1 MTFQI
6 ALLLGILAVAI
17 VFFVWEIVS
26 AEVVALGIL
35 LALAIGGLIPT
46 EEAFA
51 GFGSDT
57 VLMILGLLILTA
69 ALERTGLVDVA
80 GRAVLTRAGSDPDRL
95 FLLVVVSS
103 CVLGAFISNT
113 ATTAFFLPVALGISR
128 KSNLS
133 PATLLMPLAFSSI
146 LSSSVTLVSTST
158 NVVVSGLLTHYH
170 MEPMGMFELAPV
182 GVPISLVG
190 LIYVYYSRKWI
201 PDRVKSMN
209 FTEEFGLKDYL
220 SEVVILPGSALA
232 EKSLVESRIEE
243 VMGLQVLRVIRPANG
258 GAATRSLVPRGHTVL
273 HEGDLLIVE
282 GSQEDILKV
291 KDAAGVEI
299 KADIQ
304 LTDPSLA
311 DEDIALVEALVMPR
325 SRLVG
330 QTLKLQR
337 FRERYGPQV
346 LGINRHGVISV
357 KKLSQTVIAVG
368 DTLLLQGR
376 PEDIARLHESG
387 VLRVTSAMEALA
399 EKRPRQRH
407 AALAVTI
414 FVGVLALATI
424 KVMSLP
430 LAVMLGAF
438 LVFVTGCIRPQEAY
452 AMIEWKAVILIGSIL
467 SLGSAMDHTGAAQ
480 YIAGAIVSAAGGGG
494 ASPYWLLTAFFVLS
508 VLLTQPM
515 SNQAA
520 AVVVMPV
527 AVHTAMQAGLNPR
540 TFAMMVAVASSC
552 SYLTPLEPACLMV
565 HGPGQYRFMDFFK
578 MGFPLT
584 VLIYIIAILMV
595 PWVWPLR
602 G

>member
-1 MTFQI
+1 MTSQI

-35 LALAIGGLIPT
+35 LALAMGGLVPPA
-46 EEAFA
+46 EVFA

-69 ALERTGLVDVA
+69 ALERTGLVDLA
-80 GRAVLTRAGSDPDRL
+80 GRAVLTHAGSEPKHL
-95 FLLVVVSS
+95 FLLVIVAS
-103 CVLGAFISNT
+103 CILGAFISNT

-128 KSNLS
+128 KSGMS

-158 NVVVSGLLTHYH
+158 NLVVSGFMTHYQ
-170 MEPMGMFELAPV
+170 MEPMGMFEMAPV
-182 GVPISLVG
+182 GVPIALVG
-190 LIYVYYSRKWI
+190 LAYVYFSRKWI
-201 PDRVKSMN
+201 PDRVKSGT
-209 FTEEFGLKDYL
+209 FTETFGLKDYL
-220 SEVVILPGSALA
+220 SEVVILPGSRLA
-232 EKSLVESRIEE
+232 DKSLQESRIEE
-243 VMGLQVLRVIRPANG
+243 VLGLQVLRVIRAENG
-258 GAATRSLVPRGHTVL
+258 GAGPASRSLVPRGNMVL

-299 KADIQ
+299 KADIK

-311 DEDIALVEALVMPR
+311 DEDIALVEGLVMPR
-325 SRLVG
+325 SRLIG

-357 KKLSQTVIAVG
+357 KQLSQTPIALG

-376 PEDIARLHESG
+376 PEDIVRMHESG
-387 VLRVTSAMEALA
+387 VVRITSPMEALA

-407 AALAVTI
+407 ALLAVTI
-414 FVGVLALATI
+414 FVGVLALATL
-424 KVMSLP
+424 KVLSLP

-452 AMIEWKAVILIGSIL
+452 AMVEWKAVILIGSIL
-467 SLGSAMDHTGAAQ
+467 SLGSAMDHTGTAQ
-480 YIAGAIVSAAGGGG
+480 YIAGALVSAVGNAN
-494 ASPYWLLTAFFVLS
+494 PYWLLTAFFTLS

-527 AVHTAMQAGLNPR
+527 AVHTAMQAGLSPR
-540 TFAMMVAVASSC
+540 AFAMMVAVASSC

-578 MGFPLT
+578 IGFPLT
-584 VLIYIIAILMV
+584 FLIYIIAILMV
-595 PWVWPLR
+595 PWLWPLR
-602 G
+602 

>member
-1 MTFQI
+1 MTYPI
-6 ALLLGILAVAI
+6 ALLLGIVAVAI

-35 LALAIGGLIPT
+35 LALAIAGLVPAA
-46 EEAFA
+46 EAFA

-57 VLMILGLLILTA
+57 VLLILGLLILTA
-69 ALERTGLVDVA
+69 ALERTGLVDLA
-80 GRAVLTRAGSDPDRL
+80 GRVVLTHAGSEPNRL
-95 FLLVVVSS
+95 FLLVIVAS

-128 KSNLS
+128 KSGIS

-158 NVVVSGLLTHYH
+158 NVVVSGLMTRYH
-170 MEPMGMFELAPV
+170 MEPMGMFEMAPV
-182 GVPISLVG
+182 GVPIAVVG
-190 LIYVYYSRKWI
+190 LAYVYFTRNWI
-201 PDRVKSMN
+201 PDRVKSKN

-220 SEVVILPGSALA
+220 SEIVILPGSKLA
-232 EKSLVESRIEE
+232 EKSLQESRIEE
-243 VMGLQVLRVIRPANG
+243 VLGLQVLRVIRPGNEGA
-258 GAATRSLVPRGHTVL
+258 GAAGKSMVPRGKTVI

-299 KADIQ
+299 KADIK

-311 DEDIALVEALVMPR
+311 DEDIALVEGLVMPR
-325 SRLVG
+325 SRLIG
-330 QTLKLQR
+330 QTLKLHG

-346 LGINRHGVISV
+346 LGLNRHGVISV
-357 KKLSQTVIAVG
+357 KKLSQTPIMLG

-376 PEDIARLHESG
+376 PEDIVRMHEAG
-387 VLRVTSAMEALA
+387 VVRVTSPMEALA

-407 AALAVTI
+407 ALVAVSI
-414 FVGVLALATI
+414 FVGVLALATA
-424 KVMSLP
+424 KVLTLP

-452 AMIEWKAVILIGSIL
+452 AMVEWKAVILIGSIL
-467 SLGSAMDHTGAAQ
+467 SLGSAMDHTGTAQ
-480 YIAGAIVSAAGGGG
+480 YIASAIVSAVGN
-494 ASPYWLLTAFFVLS
+494 ASPYWLLTAFFTLS

-578 MGFPLT
+578 IGLPLT
-584 VLIYIIAILMV
+584 FLIYVIAILMV
-595 PWVWPLR
+595 PWLWPLR
-602 G
+602 

>member
-1 MTFQI
+1 MTFPI

-26 AEVVALGIL
+26 AEVVALGVL
-35 LALAIGGLIPT
+35 LALAIAGLVPPA
-46 EEAFA
+46 EAFA

-69 ALERTGLVDVA
+69 ALERTGLVDLA
-80 GRAVLTRAGSDPDRL
+80 GRAVLTHAGSEPNRL
-95 FLLVVVSS
+95 FLLIIVAS
-103 CVLGAFISNT
+103 CILGAFISNT
-113 ATTAFFLPVALGISR
+113 ATTAFFLPVALGIAR
-128 KSNLS
+128 KSGIS

-158 NVVVSGLLTHYH
+158 NVVVSGLMTHYK
-170 MEPMGMFELAPV
+170 MAPMGMFEMAPV
-182 GVPISLVG
+182 GVPIALVG
-190 LIYVYYSRKWI
+190 LAYVYFSRKWI
-201 PDRVKSMN
+201 PDRVKSTN
-209 FTEEFGLKDYL
+209 YTESFGLKDFL

-232 EKSLVESRIEE
+232 EKSLQDSRIEE
-243 VMGLQVLRVIRPANG
+243 VLGLQVLRVIRPANG
-258 GAATRSLVPRGHTVL
+258 GAATRSLVPRGNTVI

-299 KADIQ
+299 KADIK
-304 LTDPSLA
+304 LTDPSLE
-311 DEDIALVEALVMPR
+311 DEDIALVEGLVMPR

-357 KKLSQTVIAVG
+357 KKLSQTPIVIG

-376 PEDIARLHESG
+376 PEDLVRMHESG
-387 VLRVTSAMEALA
+387 IVRITSPMEALA

-407 AALAVTI
+407 SLLAVSI
-414 FVGVLALATI
+414 FVGVLALATA
-424 KVMSLP
+424 KVLSLP

-452 AMIEWKAVILIGSIL
+452 AMVEWKAVILIGSIL
-467 SLGSAMDHTGAAQ
+467 SLGSAMDHTGTAQ
-480 YIAGAIVSAAGGGG
+480 YIAGAIVSAVGN
-494 ASPYWLLTAFFVLS
+494 ASPYWLLTAFFTMS
-508 VLLTQPM
+508 VVLTQPM

-578 MGFPLT
+578 IGFPLT
-584 VLIYIIAILMV
+584 FVIYVIAILMV
-595 PWVWPLR
+595 PWLWPLR
-602 G
+602 